1 MEARQR
7 VCPSSRKGRFGTMV
21 KKKIILWSLVA
32 LLLAVLT
39 VLAVFAQS
47 GSISP
52 GQLVRQLKGASKP
65 WLLLAVLC
73 MLGFIFF
80 EGEAVLAIVRH
91 VGYPQRHARGFVYS
105 AADVYFS
112 AITPSATGGQPAS
125 AFFMIRDGI
134 PAAVA
139 TAALLLNLVAYTL
152 AIVTVGL
159 GMLILFP
166 AAFLRFE
173 LPARLLVGIGFV
185 VLIILAVMFY
195 GLLMKGHLLH
205 GIGIRIILLLH
216 RIHLIRHPE
225 KTLKKWN
232 HTVEEYSVCVKM
244 ISGSG
249 HLLLRVYL
257 LNLLQRLSQVTITV
271 MLYFSVGG
279 DRRFWTHVWAVQTFS
294 QMGSYCVPIPGGMGV
309 ADYLM
314 LNGFS
319 GFLDAGAAS
328 SLALLGR
335 GLLFYVCV
343 LVSGITV
350 AVGYLCA
357 KKRK

>member
-1 MEARQR
+1 M
-7 VCPSSRKGRFGTMV
+7 
-21 KKKIILWSLVA
+21 
-32 LLLAVLT
+32 
-39 VLAVFAQS
+39 
-47 GSISP
+47 
-52 GQLVRQLKGASKP
+52 
-65 WLLLAVLC
+65 
-73 MLGFIFF
+73 
-80 EGEAVLAIVRH
+80 
-91 VGYPQRHARGFVYS
+91 
-105 AADVYFS
+105 
-112 AITPSATGGQPAS
+112 
-125 AFFMIRDGI
+125 
-134 PAAVA
+134 A
-139 TAALLLNLVAYTL
+139 TAALLLNLVAYML

-279 DRRFWTHVWAVQTFS
+279 SRRFWTDVWAVQTFS